1 MGIIAKQASRNA
13 ALILIGVVFGAVNNL
28 FILPNAFEDFKEGW
42 AFLGLA
48 LSIALISSQ
57 LFSFSSQSIFINRI
71 PKLETEQQQNDLVS
85 LVLMASAAGA
95 LVFGGGYYLFQD
107 FILSRLSESNA
118 LLVEKYYSS
127 ILVLTVALIAF
138 NSFGGFVIAKFK
150 TVQLTVVQDTFTKVS
165 YLAIA
170 SLYLFELI
178 SFTAVVWLFVSSYV
192 VIAVVM
198 FIQALKNGLK
208 LGIARRTENIK
219 QVVDYALFSILDK
232 GASVIMQRLDTIM
245 IVFILDLEYAAD
257 YLLAFFIGSVVYIP
271 FKSMLS
277 IVNPIVSKE
286 IGLGHFEKLK
296 STYKKTSLYGM
307 LLGGFIFVG
316 VWTNVDSLLLLLPV
330 KFRTGTWVIL
340 FIGLS
345 KIFQLF
351 AGISGSYIVYS
362 KHYRYNL
369 RLNLILLGL
378 SVFTNFIGIWSYGIN
393 GAAAATALSILL
405 YSVMKLS
412 FVYRKFHCHP
422 VSKELLKL
430 VLLQLI
436 CVAIFM
442 SIPDFVTQP
451 LIQITIK
458 SVIFTAVYYLGV
470 RFLKIAPELNSL
482 SSLKESLNPKK

>member
-1 MGIIAKQASRNA
+1 
-13 ALILIGVVFGAVNNL
+13 
-28 FILPNAFEDFKEGW
+28 
-42 AFLGLA
+42 
-48 LSIALISSQ
+48 
-57 LFSFSSQSIFINRI
+57 
-71 PKLETEQQQNDLVS
+71 
-85 LVLMASAAGA
+85 
-95 LVFGGGYYLFQD
+95 
-107 FILSRLSESNA
+107 
-118 LLVEKYYSS
+118 
-127 ILVLTVALIAF
+127 
-138 NSFGGFVIAKFK
+138 
-150 TVQLTVVQDTFTKVS
+150 
-165 YLAIA
+165 
-170 SLYLFELI
+170 
-178 SFTAVVWLFVSSYV
+178 
-192 VIAVVM
+192 
-198 FIQALKNGLK
+198 
-208 LGIARRTENIK
+208 
-219 QVVDYALFSILDK
+219 
-232 GASVIMQRLDTIM
+232 
-245 IVFILDLEYAAD
+245 
-257 YLLAFFIGSVVYIP
+257 
-271 FKSMLS
+271 MLS

-286 IGLGHFEKLK
+286 IGLGNFEKLK

-316 VWTNVDSLLLLLPV
+316 VWANVDSLLLLLPV

-378 SVFTNFIGIWSYGIN
+378 SVFTNFIGIWRYGIN
-393 GAAAATALSILL
+393 GAAAATALSILI
-405 YSVMKLS
+405 YSIMKLS

-436 CVAIFM
+436 CVAIFT

-470 RFLKIAPELNSL
+470 RLLKIAPELNSL

>member
-13 ALILIGVVFGAVNNL
+13 ALILFGVVFGAVNNV

-138 NSFGGFVIAKFK
+138 NSFGGFVIARFK
-150 TVQLTVVQDTFTKVS
+150 TIQLTVVQDTFTKIS

-178 SFTAVVWLFVSSYV
+178 SFTTVVWLFVSSYV
-192 VIAVVM
+192 VIAAVM

-232 GASVIMQRLDTIM
+232 GASVIMQWLDTIM

-257 YLLAFFIGSVVYIP
+257 
-271 FKSMLS
+271 
-277 IVNPIVSKE
+277 
-286 IGLGHFEKLK
+286 
-296 STYKKTSLYGM
+296 
-307 LLGGFIFVG
+307 
-316 VWTNVDSLLLLLPV
+316 
-330 KFRTGTWVIL
+330 
-340 FIGLS
+340 
-345 KIFQLF
+345 
-351 AGISGSYIVYS
+351 
-362 KHYRYNL
+362 
-369 RLNLILLGL
+369 
-378 SVFTNFIGIWSYGIN
+378 
-393 GAAAATALSILL
+393 
-405 YSVMKLS
+405 
-412 FVYRKFHCHP
+412 
-422 VSKELLKL
+422 
-430 VLLQLI
+430 
-436 CVAIFM
+436 
-442 SIPDFVTQP
+442 
-451 LIQITIK
+451 
-458 SVIFTAVYYLGV
+458 
-470 RFLKIAPELNSL
+470 
-482 SSLKESLNPKK
+482 